1 MLVFVRF
8 QFGRQLVK
16 GDRRVR
22 RTQKT
27 LHRALISLVL
37 EKNYDSITIQEI
49 LDRADI
55 GRSTFYA
62 HFKSRDELLISGIHD
77 LRDTLESA
85 IQSERSRSKPHEDII
100 GFSMAM
106 FQHASEYREV
116 YHALLNTQGWLVFQ
130 QRLEEMFDEIIRR
143 ECKAE
148 IQRLKKADSIV
159 PVDLFVHYLT
169 AGFFSVLTWW
179 LGRRSRLTPLQ
190 INEIFRSLVLPTI
203 DRVLA

>member
-1 MLVFVRF
+1 MSA
-8 QFGRQLVK
+8 
-16 GDRRVR
+16 DRRVR
-22 RTQKT
+22 RTQKL

-37 EKNYDSITIQEI
+37 ERNYDSITIQEI

-62 HFKSRDELLISGIHD
+62 HFKSKDELLISGIHE

-85 IQSERSRSKPHEDII
+85 MQSTRSALKRHEAVVS
-100 GFSMAM
+100 FSLAM

-116 YHALLNTQGWLVFQ
+116 YHALLNTQGWPIFRQ
-130 QRLEEMFDEIIRR
+130 CLEEMFDEIIRR

-148 IQRLKKADSIV
+148 IQRLKKADSDV

-190 INEIFRSLVLPTI
+190 INAVFRSLVLPTI
-203 DRVLA
+203 NRVLA

>member
-1 MLVFVRF
+1 VVNA
-8 QFGRQLVK
+8 
-16 GDRRVR
+16 DRRVR
-22 RTQKT
+22 RTET
-27 LHRALISLVL
+27 LLHRALISLVL

-62 HFKSRDELLISGIHD
+62 HFKSKDELLISGIHE

-85 IQSERSRSKPHEDII
+85 VESERSPTKRHEAVI
-100 GFSMAM
+100 GFSLAM

-116 YHALLNTQGWLVFQ
+116 YHALLNTQGWPIFR
-130 QRLEEMFDEIIRR
+130 QRLEEIFDEIIRR

-148 IQRLKKADSIV
+148 IQRLKKPDSDV
-159 PVDLFVHYLT
+159 PVDLFVRYLT
-169 AGFFSVLTWW
+169 AAFFSVLTWW

-190 INEIFRSLVLPTI
+190 ISEIFRSLVLPTV
-203 DRVLA
+203 DAVLG

>member
-1 MLVFVRF
+1 M
-8 QFGRQLVK
+8 K
-16 GDRRVR
+16 EDRRVR
-22 RTQKT
+22 RTQKM

-37 EKNYDSITIQEI
+37 EKSYDSITIQQI

-85 IQSERSRSKPHEDII
+85 IQRERSRSKPHEDVI
-100 GFSMAM
+100 GFSLMM
-106 FQHASEYREV
+106 FEHASEYREV
-116 YHALLNTQGWLVFQ
+116 YHALLNTHGWPIFR
-130 QRLEEMFDEIIRR
+130 QRLEEMFDEIMRR

-148 IQRLKKADSIV
+148 IQKLKKADSDV
-159 PVDLFVHYLT
+159 PVDLFVHYLV

-179 LGRRSRLTPLQ
+179 LGRRSRLTPFQ

>member
-1 MLVFVRF
+1 MNA
-8 QFGRQLVK
+8 
-16 GDRRVR
+16 DRRVR
-22 RTQKT
+22 RTRKL

-37 EKNYDSITIQEI
+37 EGNYDSITIQKI
-49 LDRADI
+49 LDRADT

-62 HFKSRDELLISGIHD
+62 HFKSKDELLISGIRE

-85 IQSERSRSKPHEDII
+85 IQSERSQSKLCEAVV
-100 GFSMAM
+100 GFSLPM

-116 YHALLNTQGWLVFQ
+116 YHALLNTHGWPIFRQ
-130 QRLEEMFDEIIRR
+130 HLEEMFDEIIRR

-148 IQRLKKADSIV
+148 IQRLKKADSDV

-179 LGRRSRLTPLQ
+179 LGRRSCLTPLQ

-203 DRVLA
+203 NQVLA

>member
-1 MLVFVRF
+1 MVNA
-8 QFGRQLVK
+8 
-16 GDRRVR
+16 DRRVR
-22 RTQKT
+22 RTQKL

-37 EKNYDSITIQEI
+37 ERNYDSITIQEI

-62 HFKSRDELLISGIHD
+62 HFKGKDELLISGIHE
-77 LRDTLESA
+77 LRYTLDSA
-85 IQSERSRSKPHEDII
+85 MQSGRSPLKRHEAVV
-100 GFSMAM
+100 GFSLAM

-116 YHALLNTQGWLVFQ
+116 YHALLNTQGWSIFR

-148 IQRLKKADSIV
+148 IQRLKKPDSDV

-169 AGFFSVLTWW
+169 AAYFSVLTWW

-190 INEIFRSLVLPTI
+190 INEIFRSLVLPTV
-203 DRVLA
+203 DTVLG

>member
-1 MLVFVRF
+1 
-8 QFGRQLVK
+8 VK
-16 GDRRVR
+16 ADRRVR
-22 RTQKT
+22 RTQKL
-27 LHRALISLVL
+27 LHRALMSLVL
-37 EKNYDSITIQEI
+37 EKKYDSITIQEI

-62 HFKSRDELLISGIHD
+62 HFKSKDELLISGIHE
-77 LRDTLESA
+77 LRDTLDSA
-85 IQSERSRSKPHEDII
+85 IQSERSRSKPHEDVI

-106 FQHASEYREV
+106 FQHASEYRDV
-116 YHALLNTQGWLVFQ
+116 YHALLNTQGWPVFQ

-143 ECKAE
+143 QCKAE
-148 IQRLKKADSIV
+148 IQRLKNADSDL

-169 AGFFSVLTWW
+169 AVMFSVLTWW
-179 LGRRSRLTPLQ
+179 LGRRSRLTTLQ

>member
-1 MLVFVRF
+1 M
-8 QFGRQLVK
+8 K
-16 GDRRVR
+16 ADRRVR
-22 RTQKT
+22 RTQKL

-37 EKNYDSITIQEI
+37 EKKYDSITIQQI

-62 HFKSRDELLISGIHD
+62 HFKSKDELLISGIHE

-85 IQSERSRSKPHEDII
+85 IQSERSQSKPHEGVIA
-100 GFSMAM
+100 FSLAM

-116 YHALLNTQGWLVFQ
+116 YHALLNTQGWPIFR

-148 IQRLKKADSIV
+148 IQRLKKADSDV
-159 PVDLFVHYLT
+159 PVDLFVHYVN

-179 LGRRSRLTPLQ
+179 LGRPSRLTPLQ
-190 INEIFRSLVLPTI
+190 INEIFHSLALPTI
-203 DRVLA
+203 NRVLA

>member
-1 MLVFVRF
+1 MNA
-8 QFGRQLVK
+8 
-16 GDRRVR
+16 DRRVR
-22 RTQKT
+22 RTRKL

-37 EKNYDSITIQEI
+37 EGNYDSITIQKI
-49 LDRADI
+49 LDRADT

-62 HFKSRDELLISGIHD
+62 HFKSKDELLISGIRE

-85 IQSERSRSKPHEDII
+85 IQSERSQSKLCEAVV
-100 GFSMAM
+100 GFSLPM

-116 YHALLNTQGWLVFQ
+116 YHALLNTHGWPIFRQ
-130 QRLEEMFDEIIRR
+130 HLEEMFDEIMRR

-148 IQRLKKADSIV
+148 IQRLKKADSDV

-179 LGRRSRLTPLQ
+179 LGRRSCLTPLQ

-203 DRVLA
+203 NQVLA